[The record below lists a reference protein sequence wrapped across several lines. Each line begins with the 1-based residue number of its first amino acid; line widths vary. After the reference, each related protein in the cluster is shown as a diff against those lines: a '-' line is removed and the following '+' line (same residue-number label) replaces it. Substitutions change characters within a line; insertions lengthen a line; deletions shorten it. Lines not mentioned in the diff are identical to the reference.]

1 MYYCAVSGT
10 NGNKHCIAAATSS
23 SIEGP
28 YTPEADPIACH
39 TDEGGAIDPMG
50 FQDEDGTRYVLYKV
64 DGNSLNEGSERHP
77 TPLMLQ
83 KLQGDGLVP
92 DGDPVPILDRD
103 DEDGPLIEAPSLVKV
118 DGTYYLTF
126 SSNMYDS
133 LDYDVSYATASA
145 VAGPYTKAKNP
156 DAPLLVSGDPGSDGN
171 LGGPGGADF
180 LDGGR
185 IVFHAFNNG
194 NDIEDGR
201 GVWIADIAIGDGK
214 ITVQ

>member
-1 MYYCAVSGT
+1 MYYSAISGT
-10 NGNKHCIAAATSS
+10 NENRHCVAAATSS

-39 TDEGGAIDPMG
+39 TDQGGAIDPMG
-50 FQDEDGTRYVLYKV
+50 FQDEDGTRYVVYKV
-64 DGNSLNEGSERHP
+64 DGNSLGQDS

-83 KLQGDGLVP
+83 KMQGDGLGL

-103 DEDGPLIEAPSLVKV
+103 DEDGPLIEAPSLLKV

-133 LDYDVSYATASA
+133 LNYDVSYATAPA
-145 VAGPYTKAKNP
+145 IAGPYTKAKDP
-156 DAPLLVSGDPGSDGN
+156 DAPLLISGDAGSDGN

-194 NDIEDGR
+194 QDIGSGR

-214 ITVQ
+214 ITIA